1 MRSRGVGPVIGMP
14 LVDSFGAG
22 LWEVRSTHDKVEYR
36 VLFAVVGARMVALH
50 GFVKKT
56 KKTSKADRDIAVNR
70 LAEVLVEEKYVKK
83 AKTKTKT
90 TKKKAK

>member
-1 MRSRGVGPVIGMP
+1 MP
-14 LVDSFGAG
+14 LVGAIGGG

-36 VLFAVVGARMVALH
+36 VLFAVVGKRVVALH

-56 KKTSKADRDIAVNR
+56 KKTSKGDLGTAVNR
-70 LAEVLVEEKYVKK
+70 LAEILVEEKYVKK
-83 AKTKTKT
+83 TTTT